1 MTPHTPLKLR
11 LGLTLSAIV
20 IVAFFGFLLLA
31 ATAPSLLMQPVA
43 GAVPLSFLLAAAL
56 IVGVIALTGLYVLRA
71 NAAERAP

>member
-1 MTPHTPLKLR
+1 
-11 LGLTLSAIV
+11 
-20 IVAFFGFLLLA
+20 
-31 ATAPSLLMQPVA
+31 MQPVA